1 MNPGDY
7 STLYWYMHSGHVQ
20 TEAFRPGL
28 KGPYALVFSRS
39 GKPSGNED
47 FSFMSGLGLTGYVA
61 ESARGRGMSFS
72 AFFLQAL
79 FLHKK
84 MISNCLQ

>member
-1 MNPGDY
+1 MSTVGSEKGLKFANSNMNPDDY

-39 GKPSGNED
+39 GTPTGNED
-47 FSFMSGLGLTGYVA
+47 FSFMSGLGLTGYVS
-61 ESARGRGMSFS
+61 ESGRG
-72 AFFLQAL
+72 
-79 FLHKK
+79 HGK
-84 MISNCLQ
+84 